1 MMPGFE
7 MLKFDVQIKPLLIFE
22 EANFLK
28 GVTRNE

>member
-28 GVTRNE
+28 RSDQE